1 MKNSSRSARHFVSL
15 LALHLFLSCKFLPCA
30 PNLQAV
36 VLLAPQP
43 IRSLDGE
50 TTDFNAHLTS
60 SALNVDASLSRLSLA
75 FEAME
80 DFLDE
85 VSLCCGT
92 AWQLATTC
100 ATDSRDEA
108 VARAAEWS
116 SLSIRM
122 SQQQMAIDCMR
133 ISVAAMLDGSCEVA
147 ASQAA
152 FGEIVQLQRLQAE
165 KR

>member
-15 LALHLFLSCKFLPCA
+15 LALHSFLSCKFLPCA
-30 PNLQAV
+30 SNLQAV
-36 VLLAPQP
+36 ALLAPQP
-43 IRSLDGE
+43 IRSLDE
-50 TTDFNAHLTS
+50 TKDFNAHLSS

-85 VSLCCGT
+85 VSICCGT
-92 AWQLATTC
+92 AWHLATTC

-133 ISVAAMLDGSCEVA
+133 ISVAAMLDGSCEVS

-152 FGEIVQLQRLQAE
+152 FSEIVQLQRLQAA